1 MDRYL
6 EKKGIYE
13 RLNLMDIPEDARK
26 IADGALSEDQHKA
39 LRILYAE
46 QYAEAFGQEI
56 RKEFNLFYHKEVLK
70 AQDLQMTLVKKKM
83 LENGDLSLRAE
94 EKFIG
99 TLSDYFLSVRKDGRN
114 RMGTR
119 RRTRVGSQELEYLGD
134 DAYDSDDEYDSEDG
148 GGRRTSIYSIQSDEV
163 VEYDENGKVVKRTR
177 KDGTVI
183 DGNGK
188 ILVYGTEEAKRGSRG
203 GKRRTSIYSQES
215 DEEIIY
221 DANGKIVKRIRK
233 DGTVIDGNGKILV
246 YGTKEK

>member
-1 MDRYL
+1 
-6 EKKGIYE
+6 
-13 RLNLMDIPEDARK
+13 MDIPEDARK

-39 LRILYAE
+39 LRVLFAE
-46 QYAEAFGQEI
+46 QFTEAFGQI
-56 RKEFNLFYHKEVLK
+56 IKQQFNLFFQKEVLK
-70 AQDLQMTLVKKKM
+70 AQNLQMTLVKKKM
-83 LENGDLSLRAE
+83 AENGDLSMRAE
-94 EKFIG
+94 EKFID
-99 TLSDYFLSVRKDGRN
+99 TLSDYFMSVRKDGRN

-119 RRTRVGSQELEYLGD
+119 RRTRVGSQELEYLGS

-163 VEYDENGKVVKRTR
+163 VEYDENGKVIKRTR

-183 DGNGK
+183 GADGK
-188 ILVYGTEEAKRGSRG
+188 ILVYGTNEENRGRRG
-203 GKRRTSIYSQES
+203 AKRRTSIYSQES